1 MPEPHCRMA
10 ERKEMNMSKMIIKN
24 GALVSSS
31 KVCQKD
37 IYIENGKIK
46 AIGEPGDFLD
56 EEKNAE
62 EIYDAKGNYVL
73 PGLIEPHMHI
83 KAPLGGI
90 VDILDFDSA
99 SVCAAYG
106 GVTTFMDFSSTLPGD
121 SLKAAV
127 KTRREEMQIS
137 KLDYSLHCKV
147 VNLADAQDIAG
158 AMAAEAAFA
167 KDKNERTMAAVKEA
181 NERVNSQVK
190 ARLEEIPDIVKN
202 GKIPTFKLFMTYR
215 KANVMI
221 DDVSMLKVMAA
232 VRDAGG
238 RCGFHAESNAIA
250 EYNEEL
256 FEKEGKLDW
265 SYFAE
270 YKGNLCEAEAVRR
283 VLYYAQLLKAPVYFF
298 HLSTR
303 EAIEAVK
310 EARKKG
316 VDVIA
321 ETCCHYLAFTK
332 EKNEGKDG
340 ILYLMSPPL
349 RTKDDQEALWQA
361 VKNDDIKI
369 VSSDNCTFPRAM
381 KEAPLTDNKPD
392 FRKPISGVSGLEE
405 RFGVLMRAVNE
416 GKIGIQDLVRV
427 ACENPAIY
435 FGCGNRKG
443 FLKDGYDADIVI
455 VDRMKRVTL
464 NRESLHY
471 PEQLEYALY
480 EDFEVTG
487 YPVTTIRRGEYLV
500 KDGVY
505 NENASLGLFIER
517 ELV

>member
-1 MPEPHCRMA
+1 
-10 ERKEMNMSKMIIKN
+10 MSKMIIKN

-232 VRDAGG
+232 VRED
-238 RCGFHAESNAIA
+238 
-250 EYNEEL
+250 
-256 FEKEGKLDW
+256 
-265 SYFAE
+265 
-270 YKGNLCEAEAVRR
+270 
-283 VLYYAQLLKAPVYFF
+283 
-298 HLSTR
+298 
-303 EAIEAVK
+303 
-310 EARKKG
+310 RKS
-316 VDVIA
+316 VV
-321 ETCCHYLAFTK
+321 
-332 EKNEGKDG
+332 
-340 ILYLMSPPL
+340 
-349 RTKDDQEALWQA
+349 
-361 VKNDDIKI
+361 
-369 VSSDNCTFPRAM
+369 
-381 KEAPLTDNKPD
+381 
-392 FRKPISGVSGLEE
+392 
-405 RFGVLMRAVNE
+405 
-416 GKIGIQDLVRV
+416 
-427 ACENPAIY
+427 
-435 FGCGNRKG
+435 
-443 FLKDGYDADIVI
+443 
-455 VDRMKRVTL
+455 
-464 NRESLHY
+464 
-471 PEQLEYALY
+471 
-480 EDFEVTG
+480 
-487 YPVTTIRRGEYLV
+487 
-500 KDGVY
+500 
-505 NENASLGLFIER
+505 
-517 ELV
+517 